1 MRVISAKIID
11 RTHLELSQP
20 ISAEPG
26 ETIEI
31 SVPENVDEMRDWR
44 DLARRNAVTAYADED
59 SVYDEL

>member
-1 MRVISAKIID
+1 M
-11 RTHLELSQP
+11 SQP